1 MPDVLGARP
10 PAKASCDDAPLPP
23 PPGAPAHEVF
33 VSYSHRDKP
42 VADAVVSHLEQAGI
56 RCWVAPRDVIPGRV
70 WGEAIVQAIE
80 TTRLMVVIL
89 SDEANHSRQVL
100 REVERAV
107 ASDVVVVPFRIE
119 TFEPTGAMAYYLAS
133 EHWLDAMTT
142 PLERHIARLVE
153 VAQALLGTPRVQAAP
168 PPAPTPAAPAPRP
181 SRRRAWVVVGAAL
194 VAIAV
199 LGAVAAVLLVS
210 GGAPEPQ
217 RVSMAGLATGDC
229 LLTPSEYAEST
240 SRRLTFWQSLYGDRS
255 SFDVVPCEYAHGAEV
270 YFVGDPWPADAE
282 YPGDAAV
289 DTEFWTACEREL
301 QELVGVAPDRAGF
314 DVSGWV
320 PDVNTWAEGDR
331 EIICLAYDVAG
342 NRLQGTVAES
352 R

>member
-1 MPDVLGARP
+1 MSDVIGTRP
-10 PAKASCDDAPLPP
+10 PARASSDDAPLLP

-42 VADAVVSHLEQAGI
+42 VADAVVSHLERAGI
-56 RCWVAPRDVIPGRV
+56 RCWFAPRDVMPGRV

-107 ASDVVVVPFRIE
+107 ASDVVVIPFRIE
-119 TFEPTGAMAYYLAS
+119 AFEPTGAMAYYLAS
-133 EHWLDAMTT
+133 EHWLDAMSA
-142 PLERHIARLVE
+142 PLESHIDRLVK

-168 PPAPTPAAPAPRP
+168 PPAPSPTAPVPRP
-181 SRRRAWVVVGAAL
+181 TRRRAWLVAGAA
-194 VAIAV
+194 VMAVAV
-199 LGAVAAVLLVS
+199 LGALAAVLLSS
-210 GGAPEPQ
+210 GGAPEPA
-217 RVSMAGLATGDC
+217 RVSTDALATGDC
-229 LLTPSEYAEST
+229 LLTPSEYVEST
-240 SRRLTFWQSLYGDRS
+240 SRQLMFWQSLYDDPP
-255 SFDVVPCEYAHGAEV
+255 SFDVVPCAHAHGAEV
-270 YFVGDPWPADAE
+270 YFVGDAWPADAA

-289 DTEFWTACEREL
+289 QTEFWTSCEREF
-301 QELVGVAPDRAGF
+301 QASAGVPPDRAGL

-320 PDVNTWAEGDR
+320 PGADTWAEGDR

-342 NRLQGTVAES
+342 DDLRGTIAEL